1 MTVKR
6 MGTTEILRRIS
17 LFSANKIRSSESGSK
32 LPTQLIVELNSSL
45 RNIIV
50 TYSVSFEKIQIQLDL
65 CANVQVKF

>member
-50 TYSVSFEKIQIQLDL
+50 SFEKIQIQLDL